1 MPHELK
7 GREIFATGS
16 FNGFTFDESD
26 LDDIIANFEALPNF
40 KVPLKFGHD
49 ADHND
54 GQPAIGWV
62 SRIFKQGNKLL
73 ADFVDIPTVVY
84 EAIKARLYRT
94 ISVEVLLNAKIDGQ
108 RFDHV
113 LDAVALL
120 GADRPAV
127 GTLSDLNAL
136 LAKRSGSTGGHRVA
150 FETIAGTKVKS
161 KKSSFTI
168 PKEDESEM
176 DKDDVQKLVDAALKP
191 LSEANVLLTGELKT
205 ANEKI
210 AKFTTDKADGEKTV
224 LEEKVKLAR
233 KAVTDVLDAAVR
245 SKAMSPATRETYEK
259 QIGLND
265 DERVLE
271 IKVEDIKVMFKVKDP
286 DDQTGLHGDNE
297 DEGDNP
303 EAELMALTRKCQ
315 AANPDTSF
323 DVALK
328 LTCAANPKLHVAYLN
343 ANGSDS

>member
-73 ADFVDIPTVVY
+73 ADFVDIPTVVF
-84 EAIKARLYRT
+84 EAIKAQLYRT
-94 ISVEVLLNAKIDGQ
+94 ISVEILLNTKIDGQ

-136 LAKRSGSTGGHRVA
+136 LATRTGFAGGHRVA

-161 KKSSFTI
+161 KTSSFTI

-176 DKDDVQKLVDAALKP
+176 DKKEVQELLDAALKP
-191 LSEANVLLTGELKT
+191 LNDANVKLTADLEAANKT
-205 ANEKI
+205 I
-210 AKFTTDKADGEKTV
+210 AQFTTDKADGEKTA

-271 IKVEDIKVMFKVKDP
+271 IKVDDIKVMFKVKDA
-286 DDQTGLHGDNE
+286 DTQSGLHGDNE
-297 DEGDNP
+297 AEGDDP
-303 EAELMALTRKCQ
+303 EAELMALTRKSM
-315 AANPDTSF
+315 ANTPGTEF
-323 DVALK
+323 GVAFK

-343 ANGSDS
+343 ANGSD